1 MAETKGFEPLIQLP
15 VYTISSR
22 AHSTSSA
29 TSPNATNYTYI
40 KLKINYLI
48 RILFLLPLDQVFG
61 IIWGMKPFYEQVYD
75 IVAKIPPGTV
85 TTYGDIAKMLGRPRA
100 ARFVGYAMNASVET
114 DNNLPWHR
122 VTFADGR
129 TWDGQWEA
137 VQRDLLTAEGVG
149 FTKDGHIDVE
159 KYRWRPESLTAPI
172 DMRDMPLKF

>member
-1 MAETKGFEPLIQLP
+1 LQLQLYLYQIKNQLFNLLFIP
-15 VYTISSR
+15 FAFNTIFYY
-22 AHSTSSA
+22 
-29 TSPNATNYTYI
+29 NNI
-40 KLKINYLI
+40 
-48 RILFLLPLDQVFG
+48 
-61 IIWGMKPFYEQVYD
+61 MKTFYAQVYD
-75 IVAKIPPGTV
+75 IVAKIPPGRV

-129 TWDGQWEA
+129 TWDGQWER

-149 FTKDGHIDVE
+149 FTADGKIDVE
-159 KYRWRPESLTAPI
+159 KYRWCPESLTAPI